1 MPHML
6 WGTTGSNPIFYF
18 HTGSE
23 TRYFMKSTPIK
34 ATVVDEVIKAF
45 GIHPAGRSTIREL
58 VKIVN
63 DIEGIT
69 GEEYI
74 RMEMGVP
81 GLEPTFVGT
90 EAEMIA
96 LRKGVASKYPNI
108 EGIRPLKEEAARF
121 IRLFLDVKMD
131 PMHCVPTVGSMMGAM
146 AAFMVVNRSDHN
158 RTGTLFLDPGF
169 PVHKQQCLV
178 LGHSYGSFDLYDYR
192 GEKLMAKMEE
202 EIEKGQYSSILY
214 SNPNNPSWICLNEEE
229 LDVIGQ
235 ISARYDLTV
244 IEDLAYFGMDFR
256 KDLSKPGIPP
266 FQATVARY
274 TDNYLLLISS
284 SKAFSYAGQRIGMMV
299 IAPRLF
305 ERRYPDLKRYYS
317 SDKFGHAMIY
327 GALYALSAGA
337 SHTAQYALAAIF
349 KAVNDGTYNYIN
361 EVREYGEKAVI
372 MKTMFQKY
380 GFRIV
385 YDMDLDQPIADGFY
399 FTLSYPGFEGS
410 QLVEELLYYGISAI
424 SLEITG
430 STRTEGL
437 RACVSQVRRDQFP
450 VLEGRL
456 KQFRKDHPIPE

>member
-1 MPHML
+1 
-6 WGTTGSNPIFYF
+6 
-18 HTGSE
+18 
-23 TRYFMKSTPIK
+23 MKSTPIPSE
-34 ATVVDEVIKAF
+34 VVNEVIDAF
-45 GIHPAGRSTIREL
+45 GIHPAGKATTREL

-81 GLEPTFVGT
+81 GLDPTFVGI

-96 LRKGVASKYPNI
+96 LRQGVASKYPNI
-108 EGIRPLKEEAARF
+108 EGIAPLKKEASRF
-121 IRLFLDVKMD
+121 VKLFLDVD
-131 PMHCVPTVGSMMGAM
+131 VEPMHCIPTVGSMMGGM
-146 AAFMVVNRSDHN
+146 ASFMVVNRSDKH

-169 PVHKQQCLV
+169 PVQKQQCLV
-178 LGHSYGSFDLYDYR
+178 LGHEFGSFDLYDFR
-192 GEKLMAKMEE
+192 GEKLRQKMED
-202 EIEKGQYSSILY
+202 EIEKGHYSSILY

-229 LDVIGQ
+229 LNIIGE
-235 ISARYDLTV
+235 ISMKYDITI

-256 KDLSKPGIPP
+256 KDLSKPGAAP

-274 TDNYLLLISS
+274 TDNYILLISS
-284 SKAFSYAGQRIGMMV
+284 SKAFSYAGQRIGMMI
-299 IAPRLF
+299 IAPGLYNRK
-305 ERRYPDLKRYYS
+305 YPDLKRYYS
-317 SDKFGHAMIY
+317 SEKFGHAMIY

-349 KAVNDGTYNYIN
+349 KAVNNGTYNYIS
-361 EVREYGEKAVI
+361 EVREYGKKATI
-372 MKTMFQKY
+372 MKALFQKY

-385 YDMDLDQPIADGFY
+385 YDMDLDEPIADGFY
-399 FTLSYPGFEGS
+399 FTLSYPGFDGS
-410 QLVEELLYYGISAI
+410 QLVEKLLYYGISAI

-450 VLEGRL
+450 VLEERL
-456 KQFRKDHPIPE
+456 KRFSEQHSIPQ

>member
-1 MPHML
+1 MHMK
-6 WGTTGSNPIFYF
+6 P
-18 HTGSE
+18 
-23 TRYFMKSTPIK
+23 TPIE
-34 ATVVDEVIKAF
+34 AEIVNEVIDAF

-63 DIEGIT
+63 DIEQIT
-69 GEEYI
+69 GEEFI

-81 GLEPTFVGT
+81 GLDPTFVGT

-121 IRLFLDVKMD
+121 IKMFLDVDVEPK
-131 PMHCVPTVGSMMGAM
+131 HCVPTVGSMMGGM
-146 AAFMVVNRSDHN
+146 AAFMVVNRSDPE

-169 PVHKQQCLV
+169 PVQKQQCLV
-178 LGHSYGSFDLYDYR
+178 LGHQYGSFDLYDYR
-192 GEKLMAKMEE
+192 GEKLKAKMEE

-214 SNPNNPSWICLNEEE
+214 SNPNNPSWICLNEAE
-229 LDVIGQ
+229 LKIIGDISMKYDV
-235 ISARYDLTV
+235 TV

-256 KDLSKPGIPP
+256 KDLSKPGAPP
-266 FQATVARY
+266 FQPTVSRY
-274 TDNYLLLISS
+274 TDNYLLLVSS
-284 SKAFSYAGQRIGMMV
+284 SKAFSYAGQRIGMLI
-299 IAPRLF
+299 IAPGLF
-305 ERRYPDLKRYYS
+305 ERRYEDLKRYYS

-337 SHTAQYALAAIF
+337 SHSAQHALAAIF
-349 KAVNDGTYNYIN
+349 KAVNDGSYNYIT
-361 EVREYGEKAVI
+361 ELREYGKKAVI
-372 MKTMFQKY
+372 MKALFQKY
-380 GFRIV
+380 GFKIV
-385 YDMDLDQPIADGFY
+385 YDMDLDEPIADGFY

-437 RACVSQVRRDQFP
+437 RACVSQVRRDQFK
-450 VLEGRL
+450 VLEERL
-456 KQFRKDHPIPE
+456 DKFRENHPVPE

>member
-1 MPHML
+1 
-6 WGTTGSNPIFYF
+6 
-18 HTGSE
+18 
-23 TRYFMKSTPIK
+23 MKSTPIPSE
-34 ATVVDEVIKAF
+34 VVNEVIDAF
-45 GIHPAGRSTIREL
+45 GIHPAGKATIREL

-81 GLEPTFVGT
+81 GLDPTFVGT

-96 LRKGVASKYPNI
+96 LHQGVASKYPNI
-108 EGIRPLKEEAARF
+108 EGIAPLKKEAARF
-121 IRLFLDVKMD
+121 VNLFLNVEVEPK
-131 PMHCVPTVGSMMGAM
+131 HCVPSVGSMMGSM
-146 AAFMVVNRSDHN
+146 ASFMVVNRSDRN

-169 PVHKQQCLV
+169 PVQKQQCLV
-178 LGHSYGSFDLYDYR
+178 LGHQYGSFDLYDFR
-192 GEKLMAKMEE
+192 GSKLRQKMEE
-202 EIEKGQYSSILY
+202 EIKKGQYSSILY

-229 LDVIGQ
+229 LKIIGELS
-235 ISARYDLTV
+235 IKHDITI

-266 FQATVARY
+266 FQPTVARY

-284 SKAFSYAGQRIGMMV
+284 SKAFSYAGQRIGMM
-299 IAPRLF
+299 IMAPVLY
-305 ERRYPDLKRYYS
+305 ERKYPDLRRYYS
-317 SDKFGHAMIY
+317 SEKFGHAMIY

-337 SHTAQYALAAIF
+337 SHSAQYALAAIF
-349 KAVNDGTYNYIN
+349 KAVNDGSYNYIK
-361 EVREYGEKAVI
+361 EVREYGEKAAI
-372 MKTMFQKY
+372 MKMMFQKY

-385 YDMDLDQPIADGFY
+385 YDMDLDEPIADGFY

-430 STRTEGL
+430 SSRKEGL

-450 VLEGRL
+450 VLEERL
-456 KQFRKDHPIPE
+456 KRFSENHSIPK